1 VLIFHSYES
10 LKFDIEKTGQFARAV
25 EVPGMYVIFI
35 KEDGKHTVKGI
46 VESIDE
52 VKRIV
57 KQNDMKDRIETGKAY
72 LIEGEIK
79 LIRPEVTPEL
89 LDLKVSKTEKDL
101 YY

>member
-1 VLIFHSYES
+1 MF
-10 LKFDIEKTGQFARAV
+10 
-25 EVPGMYVIFI
+25 VIFI

-57 KQNDMKDRIETGKAY
+57 KEKDMKDRIETGKAY

-79 LIRPEVTPEL
+79 LIRPEVTPDL
-89 LDLKVSKTEKDL
+89 LDLKVSKKEKDM

>member
-1 VLIFHSYES
+1 MFVVF
-10 LKFDIEKTGQFARAV
+10 V
-25 EVPGMYVIFI
+25 

-46 VESIDE
+46 VESVNE
-52 VKRIV
+52 VKALIS
-57 KQNDMKDRIETGKAY
+57 KDDLKSKIETGKAY

-89 LDLKVSKTEKDL
+89 LDLKVSQKEKDM

>member
-1 VLIFHSYES
+1 
-10 LKFDIEKTGQFARAV
+10 V
-25 EVPGMYVIFI
+25 EVAVMFVIFI

-57 KQNDMKDRIETGKAY
+57 KEKDMKDRIETGKAY

-79 LIRPEVTPEL
+79 LIRPEVTPDL
-89 LDLKVSKTEKDL
+89 LDLKVSKKEKDM

>member
-1 VLIFHSYES
+1 
-10 LKFDIEKTGQFARAV
+10 
-25 EVPGMYVIFI
+25 MYVIFI

-57 KQNDMKDRIETGKAY
+57 KEKDMKDRIETGKAY

-79 LIRPEVTPEL
+79 LIRPEVTPDL
-89 LDLKVSKTEKDL
+89 LDLKVSKKEKDM